1 MRDFSRYTIT
11 IRLEMIDGEAL
22 YVGHVA
28 EFPDVQAYEE
38 TYAAAERILHEAIS
52 ILEDIAAERR
62 SAE

>member
-1 MRDFSRYTIT
+1 MQDFSRYTIT

-38 TYAAAERILHEAIS
+38 TYDAAERILHEAITL
-52 ILEDIAAERR
+52 LEDIAAEQR
-62 SAE
+62 SKE